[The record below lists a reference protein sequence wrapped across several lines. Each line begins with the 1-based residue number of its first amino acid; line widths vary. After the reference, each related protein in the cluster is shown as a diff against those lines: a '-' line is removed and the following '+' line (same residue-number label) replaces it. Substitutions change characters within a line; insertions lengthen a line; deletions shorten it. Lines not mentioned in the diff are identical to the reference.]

1 MKWWKILSI
10 IILLYVHIAG
20 LLIPIGIGITS
31 VQPFQ
36 VNGGKEVQLDVTTY
50 NADLRPEKEAELRS
64 WLKYDDE
71 HLIAA
76 KDIQVLSGNQIT
88 TTFQLPADLPDGETH
103 GDLTLIV
110 DIADQGTPV
119 LPRAVYLAAVDSSGA
134 ATAEWSAINLR
145 DLNVVEKLHF
155 PYRSILQETIRNT
168 YFHVSL
174 WLAMMILLTG
184 AVVFSVLNLRN
195 SSLIYD
201 SRAMALTEVGFFFGI
216 LGVTTG
222 MIWAQYTWG
231 KAWSWDIKQLTTAIA
246 LLIYAAYFLLRN
258 SVKDPYRKARLSAVF
273 NIFAYIALIPLLY
286 IIPRMSESLHPGSG
300 GNPAMG
306 GEDLDSTMRMIFYP
320 AIIGWTLVGLWMAEL
335 TARIRQMN
343 IIVRRSK

>member
-1 MKWWKILSI
+1 MKWWKILAILI
-10 IILLYVHIAG
+10 ILYVHIAG
-20 LLIPIGIGITS
+20 LLIPIGIGITK
-31 VQPFQ
+31 VEPFQ
-36 VNGGKEVQLDVTTY
+36 IQSGEEVELNINTY
-50 NADLRPEKEAELRS
+50 NAILDTKDENTIRA
-64 WLKYDDE
+64 WLKYDNH
-71 HLIAA
+71 HLITA
-76 KDIQVLSGNQIT
+76 KDNKVVSDNKVIS
-88 TTFQLPADLPDGETH
+88 TFQLPATLPEGEKNS
-103 GDLTLIV
+103 DLTLIV
-110 DIADQGTPV
+110 DIAGQGTPV
-119 LPRAVYLAAVDSSGA
+119 LPRAVFVSTGNAPGKSS
-134 ATAEWSAINLR
+134 EQWSDINLSN
-145 DLNVVEKLHF
+145 LNVVTKMHF

-184 AVVFSVLNLRN
+184 AVVFSILFLKNTTL
-195 SSLIYD
+195 LYD
-201 SRAMALTEVGFFFGI
+201 SRASALTEVGFVFGL

-273 NIFAYIALIPLLY
+273 NIFAFVALIPLLY
-286 IIPRMSESLHPGSG
+286 IIPRMSASLHPGSG

-320 AIIGWTLVGLWMAEL
+320 AIIGWALFGLWLSEL
-335 TARIRQMN
+335 VSRTREIE
-343 IIVRRSK
+343 IITSKV

>member
-1 MKWWKILSI
+1 MKWWKILAILI
-10 IILLYVHIAG
+10 ILYVHIAG
-20 LLIPIGIGITS
+20 LLIPIGIGITK
-31 VQPFQ
+31 VEPFQ
-36 VNGGKEVQLDVTTY
+36 IQSGEEVELNINTY
-50 NADLRPEKEAELRS
+50 NAILDTKDENTIRA
-64 WLKYDDE
+64 WLKYDNH
-71 HLIAA
+71 HLITA
-76 KDIQVLSGNQIT
+76 KDNKVVSDNKVIS
-88 TTFQLPADLPDGETH
+88 TFQLPATLPEGEKNS
-103 GDLTLIV
+103 DLTLIV
-110 DIADQGTPV
+110 DIAGQGTPV
-119 LPRAVYLAAVDSSGA
+119 LPRAVFVSTGNAPGKSS
-134 ATAEWSAINLR
+134 EQWSDINLSN
-145 DLNVVEKLHF
+145 LNVVTKMHF

-184 AVVFSVLNLRN
+184 AVVFSILFIKNTTL
-195 SSLIYD
+195 LYD
-201 SRAMALTEVGFFFGI
+201 SRASALTEVGFVFGL

-273 NIFAYIALIPLLY
+273 NIFAFVALIPLLY
-286 IIPRMSESLHPGSG
+286 IIPRMSASLHPGSG

-320 AIIGWTLVGLWMAEL
+320 AIIGWALFGLW
-335 TARIRQMN
+335 
-343 IIVRRSK
+343 